1 MRLLSKMGL
10 DKTRGQIFVGFIVM
24 MIIVLSLTV
33 SSLYYLLSKVQK
45 ENASR
50 YIDEIAEQA
59 SGRLES
65 LLSEINVLTLQLAM
79 DERVQDQLA
88 DELRGETTTYDE
100 KMQLRKI
107 LIDKTAYSETIR
119 EIELFSEENSLYPI
133 VEQNIAARVGERYV
147 REANEAH
154 QVGAMIWI
162 GRDPQNPADLLA
174 VRRVKVEKLDY
185 QNGGYLVIRIKPSL
199 VDFISRDV
207 AKARGSI
214 MRLLDADGNEI
225 SLAGTEGAAASSD
238 TPEGDGINKAEYV
251 TVQRKIKTTDWQL
264 EIMVLKTAL
273 TEEIHFLQD
282 VLIWA
287 SVLSI
292 VVFAV
297 LSYYLSLLITSPIKR
312 LTRVMQ
318 KGKGGNPQENP
329 GTYFNREVNLLNVKY
344 NQMVRE
350 INHLIKSVYEKELIK
365 SKSEIKALHSQIH
378 PHFLFNTLD
387 SLYWAHIRKGD
398 DELAQMV
405 IRLADMFRYSIQ
417 LSGEDGFVTVAEE
430 LEQIKRYVYIMKMRW
445 HERLQVHIHDD
456 PAVHGLKIPKLTIQ
470 PLIENAIVHG
480 IEPLESGGII
490 ELTVR
495 ERDGIV
501 SFLIADNGV
510 GMSEAE
516 LADVRE
522 RLQNDMNVAFMS
534 SGKGIGMFNVSK
546 LIQFHYGSD
555 YGIRIESR
563 QNGGTVVEVRI
574 PAEQVQEEVDRD
586 EHTGDPSR

>member
-1 MRLLSKMGL
+1 MRLLSKLGL

-45 ENASR
+45 ENAAL
-50 YIDEIAEQA
+50 YIDEIAEQV

-79 DERVQDQLA
+79 DERIQEQLA
-88 DELRGETTTYDE
+88 DELQGEATTYDE

-133 VEQNIAARVGERYV
+133 VEQNISGRVGERYIQ
-147 REANEAH
+147 EANDVN
-154 QVGAMIWI
+154 QVGAINWI
-162 GRDPQNPADLLA
+162 GHDPQNPEDLLA
-174 VRRVKVEKLDY
+174 IRRIKLEKLDY
-185 QNGGYLVIRIKPSL
+185 RNGGYLVIRIKPSL
-199 VDFISRDV
+199 IEFISKDV
-207 AKARGSI
+207 AKAKGSI

-225 SLAGTEGAAASSD
+225 SLTRTISAPASLHSSD
-238 TPEGDGINKAEYV
+238 EDEINKEEYV
-251 TVQRKIKTTDWQL
+251 TVQRQIKATDWQL
-264 EIMVLKTAL
+264 EIMIQKTAL
-273 TEEIHFLQD
+273 TENIHFLQD

-287 SVLSI
+287 SILSI
-292 VVFAV
+292 IVFAV

-329 GTYFNREVNLLNVKY
+329 DLYFNREVNLLNVKY

-350 INHLIKSVYEKELIK
+350 INYLIKSVYEKELIK

-387 SLYWAHIRKGD
+387 SLYWAHIRKGE

-405 IRLADMFRYSIQ
+405 IRLADLFRYSIQ
-417 LSGEDGFVTVAEE
+417 SNGEDGFVTVAEE
-430 LEQIKRYVYIMKMRW
+430 LEQVKRYVYIMKIRW
-445 HERLQVHIHDD
+445 HERLQVKIHDH
-456 PAVHGLKIPKLTIQ
+456 PAVHKLKIPKLTIQ

-490 ELTVR
+490 ELTIR
-495 ERDGIV
+495 EQDGV
-501 SFLIADNGV
+501 ASFIIADNGV
-510 GMSEAE
+510 GMSAGRLAE
-516 LADVRE
+516 VRE
-522 RLQNDMNVAFMS
+522 RLQNDMNVEFMS

-546 LIQFHYGSD
+546 LIQFHYGAD
-555 YGIRIESR
+555 YGIQIDSR
-563 QNGGTVVEVRI
+563 PNKGTVVEVRI
-574 PAEQVQEEVDRD
+574 PAVQEEVDLD
-586 EHTGDPSR
+586 EHTGDISRR

>member
-1 MRLLSKMGL
+1 MRLLAKLGL
-10 DKTRGQIFVGFIVM
+10 DKTRGQIFIGFTIM
-24 MIIVLSLTV
+24 MVIVLSLTV
-33 SSLYYLLSKVQK
+33 GSLYYLLSKVQK

-79 DERVQDQLA
+79 DERIQAQLE
-88 DELRGETTTYDE
+88 DELRGEATTYNE

-107 LIDKTAYSETIR
+107 LIDKTVYSETIR

-133 VEQNIAARVGERYV
+133 VEQNIAARVGERYIRETNDV
-147 REANEAH
+147 R
-154 QVGAMIWI
+154 QVGAMVWM
-162 GRDPQNPADLLA
+162 GYDPYHPEDLLA
-174 VRRVKVEKLDY
+174 IRRIKIEKLGY
-185 QNGGYLVIRIKPSL
+185 RNGGYLVIRIKPSL

-207 AKARGSI
+207 ARAKGSI
-214 MRLLDADGNEI
+214 MRLLDADGYEI
-225 SLAGTEGAAASSD
+225 SLARSEGSDSTVDTRQETE
-238 TPEGDGINKAEYV
+238 INKADYV

-264 EIMVLKTAL
+264 EIMVRKTAL

-282 VLIWA
+282 VLIWS

-292 VVFAV
+292 AVFAV

-312 LTRVMQ
+312 LTRVIQ

-329 GTYFNREVNLLNVKY
+329 DLYFNREVNLLNVKY

-350 INHLIKSVYEKELIK
+350 IRHLIESVYEKELIK

-417 LSGEDGFVTVAEE
+417 SSGEDGFVTVAEE
-430 LEQIKRYVYIMKMRW
+430 LEQVRRYVYVMKMRW
-445 HERLQVHIHDD
+445 HERLQVHIHDE
-456 PAVHGLKIPKLTIQ
+456 PAVHRLHIPKLSIQ
-470 PLIENAIVHG
+470 PLVENAIVHG
-480 IEPLESGGII
+480 IEPLESGGMI

-495 ERDGIV
+495 IQNGAV
-501 SFLIADNGV
+501 LFTIADNGV
-510 GMSEAE
+510 GMSESRLSE
-516 LADVRE
+516 VRG
-522 RLQNDMNVAFMS
+522 RLQNNINRVFMTG
-534 SGKGIGMFNVSK
+534 GKGIGLYNVSK
-546 LIQFHYGSD
+546 LIQFHYGQE
-555 YGIRIESR
+555 YGISIDSR
-563 QNGGTVVEVRI
+563 QNGGTTVEVRI
-574 PAEQVQEEVDRD
+574 PVMQEEMNRD
-586 EHTGDPSR
+586 EPDDNFSR

>member
-1 MRLLSKMGL
+1 MRLLSKLGL
-10 DKTRGQIFVGFIVM
+10 DRTRGQIFVGFIVM

-45 ENASR
+45 ESASR

-79 DERVQDQLA
+79 DERIQDQLA
-88 DELRGETTTYDE
+88 DELRGEATTYDE

-133 VEQNIAARVGERYV
+133 VEQNIVDRVGERYV
-147 REANEAH
+147 REANEADR
-154 QVGAMIWI
+154 VGAMVWI
-162 GRDPQNPADLLA
+162 GRDPHNPEDLLA
-174 VRRVKVEKLDY
+174 IRRIKVEKLEFR
-185 QNGGYLVIRIKPSL
+185 NGGYLVIRIRPSL
-199 VDFISRDV
+199 IEFISRDV
-207 AKARGSI
+207 AKAKGSI
-214 MRLLDADGNEI
+214 MRLLDADGSEI
-225 SLAGTEGAAASSD
+225 SLVGAGSAPAASESAA
-238 TPEGDGINKAEYV
+238 GSGINREDYV

-273 TEEIHFLQD
+273 TEDIHFLQD

-287 SVLSI
+287 SILSI
-292 VVFAV
+292 IVFAV

-312 LTRVMQ
+312 LSRVMQ
-318 KGKGGNPQENP
+318 KGRGGNPQENP
-329 GTYFNREVNLLNVKY
+329 DLYFNREVNLLNVKY

-398 DELAQMV
+398 NELAQMV
-405 IRLADMFRYSIQ
+405 IRLADLFRYSIQ
-417 LSGEDGFVTVAEE
+417 SSGEDGFVTVAEE
-430 LEQIKRYVYIMKMRW
+430 LEQVKRYVYIMKMRW
-445 HERLQVHIHDD
+445 HERLQVEIHDD
-456 PAVHGLKIPKLTIQ
+456 PSLHNLRIPKLTIQ
-470 PLIENAIVHG
+470 PLIENAIIHG
-480 IEPLESGGII
+480 IEPLESGGSI

-495 ERDGIV
+495 EREGAV
-501 SFLIADNGV
+501 SFIIADNGV
-510 GMSEAE
+510 GMS
-516 LADVRE
+516 ADKLVEIRE
-522 RLQNDMNVAFMS
+522 RLQNGMNVAFIS

-546 LIQFHYGSD
+546 LIQFHYGPE
-555 YGIRIESR
+555 YGIRIDSLP
-563 QNGGTVVEVRI
+563 NKGTIVEVRI
-574 PAEQVQEEVDRD
+574 PAAQKEEVDRD
-586 EHTGDPSR
+586 EPAGDLGR

>member
-1 MRLLSKMGL
+1 MRLLSKLGL

-45 ENASR
+45 ENAAL
-50 YIDEIAEQA
+50 YIDEIAEQV

-79 DERVQDQLA
+79 DERIQEQLA
-88 DELRGETTTYDE
+88 DELQGEATTYDE

-133 VEQNIAARVGERYV
+133 VEQNISGRVGERYIQ
-147 REANEAH
+147 EANDVN
-154 QVGAMIWI
+154 QVGAISWI
-162 GRDPQNPADLLA
+162 GHDPQNPEDLLA
-174 VRRVKVEKLDY
+174 IRRIKLEKLDY
-185 QNGGYLVIRIKPSL
+185 RNGGYLVIRIKPSL
-199 VDFISRDV
+199 IEFISKDV
-207 AKARGSI
+207 VKAKGSI

-225 SLAGTEGAAASSD
+225 SLTRTISAPASLHSSD
-238 TPEGDGINKAEYV
+238 EDEINKEEYV
-251 TVQRKIKTTDWQL
+251 TVQRQIKATDWQL
-264 EIMVLKTAL
+264 EIMIQKTAL
-273 TEEIHFLQD
+273 TENIHFLQD

-287 SVLSI
+287 SILSI
-292 VVFAV
+292 IVFAV

-329 GTYFNREVNLLNVKY
+329 DLYFNREVNLLNVKY

-350 INHLIKSVYEKELIK
+350 INYLIKSVYEKELIK

-387 SLYWAHIRKGD
+387 SLYWAHIRKGE

-405 IRLADMFRYSIQ
+405 IRLADLFRYSIQ
-417 LSGEDGFVTVAEE
+417 SNGEDGFVTVAEE
-430 LEQIKRYVYIMKMRW
+430 LEQVKRYVYIMKIRW
-445 HERLQVHIHDD
+445 HERLQVKIHDH
-456 PAVHGLKIPKLTIQ
+456 PAVHKLKIPKLTIQ

-490 ELTVR
+490 ELTIR
-495 ERDGIV
+495 EQDGV
-501 SFLIADNGV
+501 ASFIIADNGV
-510 GMSEAE
+510 GMSAGRLAE
-516 LADVRE
+516 VRE
-522 RLQNDMNVAFMS
+522 RLQNDMNVEFMS

-546 LIQFHYGSD
+546 LIQFHYGAD
-555 YGIRIESR
+555 YGIQIDSR
-563 QNGGTVVEVRI
+563 PNKGTVVEVRI
-574 PAEQVQEEVDRD
+574 PAVQEEVDLD
-586 EHTGDPSR
+586 EHTGDISRR